1 MNQLASDIEN
11 TMTKSAE
18 QVKLIGILI
27 GDELAEGLA
36 SRDPVVRAQAEGTR
50 DLIEERLAE
59 LGPIGEWAGKET
71 GQSIKEGL
79 KSKDETVRSQTQR
92 TKDIIEG
99 KLKEI
104 PPVAAT
110 QGGKIGDELGENIH
124 KNVLSWLISVVALV
138 IRKIAEARRASGL
151 GQGALPKSS
160 QNKPG
165 PRAAGGPVSA
175 FTPYVVGE
183 QGPELFVPQASGVIV
198 PNHELG
204 AAAGSSG
211 DTFNTTI
218 LAPTR
223 AMSAVELAE
232 QTARVK
238 RIHAA

>member
-1 MNQLASDIEN
+1 LKNPI
-11 TMTKSAE
+11 TKSAE
-18 QVKLIGILI
+18 QVNLLGVLV
-27 GDELAEGLA
+27 GEELAQGLA
-36 SRDPVVRAQAEGTR
+36 STDPMIRAEAEQIRDTAEARFLELGPLSDWAGQKATEALATGMKSKDGTVLSQVERTR
-50 DLIEERLAE
+50 DLIDNGFQKA
-59 LGPIGEWAGKET
+59 I
-71 GQSIKEGL
+71 
-79 KSKDETVRSQTQR
+79 
-92 TKDIIEG
+92 
-99 KLKEI
+99 
-104 PPVAAT
+104 PVAGTTGAD
-110 QGGKIGDELGENIH
+110 IGDELGENIH